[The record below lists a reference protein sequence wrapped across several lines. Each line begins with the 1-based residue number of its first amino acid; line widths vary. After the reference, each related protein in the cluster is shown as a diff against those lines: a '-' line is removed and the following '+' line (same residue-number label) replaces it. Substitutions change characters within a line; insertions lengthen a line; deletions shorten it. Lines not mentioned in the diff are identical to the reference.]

1 VRIDESTIEVEG
13 SVDTRSAYTIKMFVT
28 YLVDGKEMKSNII
41 TVKHNF

>member
-1 VRIDESTIEVEG
+1 M
-13 SVDTRSAYTIKMFVT
+13 RSAYTIKMFVT